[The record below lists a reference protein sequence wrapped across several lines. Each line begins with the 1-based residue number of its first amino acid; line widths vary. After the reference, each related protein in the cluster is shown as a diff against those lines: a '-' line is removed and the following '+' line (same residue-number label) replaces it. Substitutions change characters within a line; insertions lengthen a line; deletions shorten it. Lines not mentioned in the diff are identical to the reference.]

1 MIAEAAATAAAA
13 GHPAPADVLRETE
26 QTLTTSGS
34 PATSSLSRDLS
45 MNRPT
50 EVEAVLADLA
60 NRARGTGTA
69 TPLIDVAV
77 LALRIHNR
85 RLSR

>member
-1 MIAEAAATAAAA
+1 
-13 GHPAPADVLRETE
+13 
-26 QTLTTSGS
+26 
-34 PATSSLSRDLS
+34 
-45 MNRPT
+45 MNRPA

-60 NRARGTGTA
+60 RRARAAGTA

-85 RLSR
+85 RLSH